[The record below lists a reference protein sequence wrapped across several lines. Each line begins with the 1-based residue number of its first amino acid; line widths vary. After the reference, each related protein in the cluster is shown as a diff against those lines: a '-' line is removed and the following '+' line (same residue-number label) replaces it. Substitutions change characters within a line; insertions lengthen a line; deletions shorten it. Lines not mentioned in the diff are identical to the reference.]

1 MNKTSKKTRGI
12 KEEQVSE
19 QHPLELVRS
28 PRRELTLE
36 ELSRVTGGM
45 NQTHHYND

>member
-1 MNKTSKKTRGI
+1 MNKTSKQTHGK
-12 KEEQVSE
+12 KAEQVSE

-36 ELSRVTGGM
+36 ELSRVTGGV
-45 NQTHHYND
+45 NQPRHHE